1 MVGILSL
8 QLAASLP
15 GLPGDTTKVINGKTY
30 VQHKV
35 EAGQTLYGLSKQFGT
50 SVDNL
55 KSVNDGM
62 ANLQLGTFIWVP
74 KKEVNSASASTN
86 FTVQNHTV
94 QAGETLYSI
103 SKTYEISVDDIKQWN
118 NLSDN
123 TLNLGQVLS
132 LKNAVNST
140 TKTVVATPTETKP
153 VVTNTPTP
161 ITTTTTQTATN
172 AATKVINTV
181 KVAETSVTA
190 PSAVAVT
197 VHTNDET
204 TEKSNAAVVDAGN
217 MDAERCFIKHPNVPV
232 GSIVVVINP
241 NTGKMAYCR
250 VIENAKT
257 AKLNN
262 GNIEMTTAVAEKI
275 GLTGKSGLV
284 TLKYATL

>member
-1 MVGILSL
+1 M
-8 QLAASLP
+8 ATLP

-74 KKEVNSASASTN
+74 KKEVNSASTSTN

-103 SKTYEISVDDIKQWN
+103 SKTYGISVDDIKQWN

-140 TKTVVATPTETKP
+140 IKP
-153 VVTNTPTP
+153 VVAAPTEIKPVVANTSTP
-161 ITTTTTQTATN
+161 VSTTTTQTATN
-172 AATKVINTV
+172 AAAKVTNTA

-190 PSAVAVT
+190 PVAVI

-241 NTGKMAYCR
+241 STGKMAYCR

-275 GLTGKSGLV
+275 GLTGKSGVV